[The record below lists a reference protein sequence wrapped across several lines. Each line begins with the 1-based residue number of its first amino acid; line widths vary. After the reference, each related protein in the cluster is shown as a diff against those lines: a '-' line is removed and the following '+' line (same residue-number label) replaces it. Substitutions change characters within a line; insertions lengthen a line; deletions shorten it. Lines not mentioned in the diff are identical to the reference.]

1 MVVSAAVP
9 AVVGR
14 AMMGS
19 DFFFVSATPS
29 SDTMSPNSG
38 FLTTIPMPFAVSID
52 EPPPMATMKSAFA
65 RLQASMPF
73 FTFVTVGLGFTSSKI
88 S

>member
-9 AVVGR
+9 AVVGS

-29 SDTMSPNSG
+29 SEMMSLNSG
-38 FLTTIPMPFAVSID
+38 LFTTMPMPLAVSML
-52 EPPPMATMKSAFA
+52 EPPPMATMKSACA
-65 RLQASMPF
+65 R
-73 FTFVTVGLGFTSSKI
+73 
-88 S
+88 